1 MATALRRAVHD
12 MKKMRTALTKL
23 QNSKKNK
30 QNKDDQED
38 KIARTLNGRT
48 SIAKAVGM
56 NDPMILQCIKEVI
69 QHREIRMVKD
79 PAAELVNGITDA
91 ARPFCIR
98 KGRNIMK
105 HLVKADDAR
114 VVLEHTINSFREK
127 LLSEG
132 NDKGLTLICK
142 LFF

>member
-1 MATALRRAVHD
+1 

-30 QNKDDQED
+30 QNKDDQEG

-48 SIAKAVGM
+48 SIAKAVGI
-56 NDPMILQCIKEVI
+56 NDPMLLQCIKDVI
-69 QHREIRMVKD
+69 QHREIRMIKD
-79 PAAELVNGITDA
+79 HAAELVNGVTDA

-105 HLVKADDAR
+105 CLVKSDDAR
-114 VVLEHTINSFREK
+114 SVLERTINNFRDK
-127 LLSEG
+127 LLSNG
-132 NDKGLTLICK
+132 SDKAVTLI
-142 LFF
+142 